1 VERAHC
7 DFTPQKSTFDHQIE
21 RRKTMKNTP
30 MTPEERVEA
39 FKREL
44 GLMLGQ
50 SWALTQKRRSNCLK
64 TRKRPRTQ
72 KRTKKPYNRSTWGVP
87 WENRNF

>member
-30 MTPEERVEA
+30 MAPEERVEA

-50 SWALTQKRRSNCLK
+50 ILGLDPEAQKQLPQDAQK
-64 TRKRPRTQ
+64 TAHPEADEKT
-72 KRTKKPYNRSTWGVP
+72 V
-87 WENRNF
+87 

>member
-1 VERAHC
+1 
-7 DFTPQKSTFDHQIE
+7 
-21 RRKTMKNTP
+21 MKNTP

-50 SWALTQKRRSNCLK
+50 ILGLDPEAQKQLPQDAQK
-64 TRKRPRTQ
+64 TAHPEADEKT
-72 KRTKKPYNRSTWGVP
+72 V
-87 WENRNF
+87 